1 MGEVTTT
8 DRFVNGSTN
17 VAVNFGAP
25 AETDIRDLAT
35 SYLMYKIGLWFVQL
49 YVFMKISKLKS
60 KTKRQGQQVNFLLY
74 F

>member
-1 MGEVTTT
+1 MGEVTIA

-35 SYLMYKIGLWFVQL
+35 SYLMYKIGWLFVQ
-49 YVFMKISKLKS
+49 F
-60 KTKRQGQQVNFLLY
+60 TFLHNLCLLTLT
-74 F
+74 FVLFS